1 MKTQRWMKA
10 LLSIGMLFTVFGTI
24 PPLAVNAQEQSDDW
38 DGTADTSWYV
48 EGESAFT
55 IDSAEELAG
64 VSKLSL
70 EENVTFDGVALRLT
84 RDIDLDGHKWTP
96 IRTFDGTFEG
106 QGHTVSNMYVEE
118 KDAVSGFFGYL
129 SGGALVKDLT
139 VADAEVVVP
148 PTNGYFYQGVF
159 AGWANNASV
168 INCGTSGSL
177 TVDASGSD
185 VPSVG
190 GFIGSCKGNT
200 SLRNCWS
207 FVDVKA
213 TSTEEPVMLGGMVGQ
228 WENAA
233 DGAEMVDCYF
243 GGSAEAAE
251 ATTSTAG
258 ILGAAL
264 SFNGEVVLISGCV
277 SYGTLTVP
285 KGAEENA
292 VHIAALDENG
302 LAQNCLWPDDGK
314 TGVVRLVVDWSSG
327 TAGADPNFDE
337 STCGQKV
344 TDFAD
349 PQIIAMLNANAQT
362 ENLWALGISGYPV
375 FAHQSDRILADY
387 RAIDAAREQIPEDL
401 SLYTE
406 ASVKN
411 LNDLLASVNDRLS
424 MDEQDQVDAMA
435 KAIEDAIAALEYRG
449 ADYTAVEEAIAK
461 AEALDPEDY
470 NDFSAVEAAIEAV
483 EYDKRITEQAEVDA
497 MAKAI
502 EDAIAA
508 LEKKP
513 ITVPETPKDPQDEE
527 TEDPADTAAGTMT
540 AGWASLVLG
549 SLGAGAYLIVRRRET
564 KA

>member
-10 LLSIGMLFTVFGTI
+10 LLSIGMLFTVFGTV
-24 PPLAVNAQEQSDDW
+24 PQLAVNAQEQSDDW

-70 EENVTFDGVALRLT
+70 EENVTFDGVTLRLT
-84 RDIDLDGHKWTP
+84 RDIDLDGHKWMP

-200 SLRNCWS
+200 RLRNCRS

-277 SYGTLTVP
+277 SYGALTVP
-285 KGAEENA
+285 EGAEENA

-314 TGVVRLVVDWSSG
+314 TGVVRLVVDWGSG

-362 ENLWALGISGYPV
+362 ENLWTLGINGYPV

-387 RAIDAAREQIPEDL
+387 RAVDAAREQIPEDL

>member
-70 EENVTFDGVALRLT
+70 EENVTFDGVTLRLT

-129 SGGALVKDLT
+129 SRGALVKDLT

-314 TGVVRLVVDWSSG
+314 TGVVRLVVDWGSG

-362 ENLWALGISGYPV
+362 ENLWTLGINGYPV

-387 RAIDAAREQIPEDL
+387 RAVDAAREQIPEDL

-435 KAIEDAIAALEYRG
+435 KAIEEAIAALEYRG

-513 ITVPETPKDPQDEE
+513 NTVPETPKDPQDEE
-527 TEDPADTAAGTMT
+527 TEDPADTAAGNMT

>member
-10 LLSIGMLFTVFGTI
+10 LLSIGMLFTVFGTVR
-24 PPLAVNAQEQSDDW
+24 PLAVNAQEQSDDW

-70 EENVTFDGVALRLT
+70 EENVTFDGVTLRLT

-362 ENLWALGISGYPV
+362 ENLWTLGINGYPV

-387 RAIDAAREQIPEDL
+387 RAVDAAREQIPEEL

-470 NDFSAVEAAIEAV
+470 NDFSAVTAAIEAV

>member
-70 EENVTFDGVALRLT
+70 EENVTFDGVTLRLT

-207 FVDVKA
+207 CVDVKA

-314 TGVVRLVVDWSSG
+314 TGVVRLVVDWGSG

-362 ENLWALGISGYPV
+362 ENLWALGINGYPV

-387 RAIDAAREQIPEDL
+387 RAVDAAREQIPEDL

-470 NDFSAVEAAIEAV
+470 TDFSAVEAAIEAV

>member
-70 EENVTFDGVALRLT
+70 EENVTFDGVTLRLT

-285 KGAEENA
+285 EGAEENA

-314 TGVVRLVVDWSSG
+314 TGVVRLVVDWGSG

>member
-10 LLSIGMLFTVFGTI
+10 LLSIGMLFTVFGTV
-24 PPLAVNAQEQSDDW
+24 PPLRVNAQEQSDDW

-70 EENVTFDGVALRLT
+70 EENVTFDGVTLRLT

-129 SGGALVKDLT
+129 SRGALVKDLT

-285 KGAEENA
+285 EGAEENA

-314 TGVVRLVVDWSSG
+314 TGVVRLVVDWGSG

-362 ENLWALGISGYPV
+362 ENLWTLGINGYPV

-387 RAIDAAREQIPEDL
+387 RAVDAAREQIPEDL

-470 NDFSAVEAAIEAV
+470 NDFSAVETAIEAV

>member
-1 MKTQRWMKA
+1 MNTQRWMKA
-10 LLSIGMLFTVFGTI
+10 LLSIGMLFTVFGTV
-24 PPLAVNAQEQSDDW
+24 PPLAVNTQEQSDDW

-48 EGESAFT
+48 EGESVST

-70 EENVTFDGVALRLT
+70 EENVTFDGVTLRLT
-84 RDIDLDGHKWTP
+84 RNIDLDGHKWTP

-200 SLRNCWS
+200 SLRNCRS

-277 SYGTLTVP
+277 SYGALTVP

-314 TGVVRLVVDWSSG
+314 TGVVRLVVDWGSG

-362 ENLWALGISGYPV
+362 ENLWTLGINGYPV

-387 RAIDAAREQIPEDL
+387 RAVDAAREQIPEDL

-435 KAIEDAIAALEYRG
+435 KAIEEAIAALEYRG

-461 AEALDPEDY
+461 AEALDSEDY
-470 NDFSAVEAAIEAV
+470 NDFSAVTAAIEAV

>member
-10 LLSIGMLFTVFGTI
+10 LLSIGMLFTVFGTV
-24 PPLAVNAQEQSDDW
+24 PPLGVNAQEQSDDW

-70 EENVTFDGVALRLT
+70 EENVTFDGVTLRLT

-129 SGGALVKDLT
+129 SRGALVKDLT

-314 TGVVRLVVDWSSG
+314 TGVVRLVVDWGSG

-362 ENLWALGISGYPV
+362 ENLWALGINGYPV

-387 RAIDAAREQIPEDL
+387 RAVDAAREQIPEDL

-513 ITVPETPKDPQDEE
+513 ITVPETSKDPQDEE

>member
-10 LLSIGMLFTVFGTI
+10 LLSIGMLFTVFGTV

-70 EENVTFDGVALRLT
+70 EENVTFDGVTLRLT
-84 RDIDLDGHKWTP
+84 RDIDLNGHKWTP

-177 TVDASGSD
+177 RVDASGSD

-264 SFNGEVVLISGCV
+264 SFNGKVVLISGCV
-277 SYGTLTVP
+277 SYGALTVP

-314 TGVVRLVVDWSSG
+314 TGVVRLVVDWGSG

-470 NDFSAVEAAIEAV
+470 NDFSAVTAAIEAV

-527 TEDPADTAAGTMT
+527 TEDPADTAAGNMT

>member
-10 LLSIGMLFTVFGTI
+10 LLSIGMLYTVFGTV

-38 DGTADTSWYV
+38 EGTADTSWYV

-70 EENVTFDGVALRLT
+70 EENVTFDGVTLRLT

-129 SGGALVKDLT
+129 SRGALVKDLT

-200 SLRNCWS
+200 SLQNCWS

-314 TGVVRLVVDWSSG
+314 TGVVRLVVDWGSG
-327 TAGADPNFDE
+327 TAGADPDFDE

-362 ENLWALGISGYPV
+362 ENLWTLGINGYPV

-387 RAIDAAREQIPEDL
+387 RAVDAAREQIPEDL

-411 LNDLLASVNDRLS
+411 LNDLLASINDRLS

>member
-10 LLSIGMLFTVFGTI
+10 LLSIGMLFTVFGTVH
-24 PPLAVNAQEQSDDW
+24 PLAVNAQEQSDDW

-70 EENVTFDGVALRLT
+70 EENVTFDGVTIRLT

-185 VPSVG
+185 VPSVS

-314 TGVVRLVVDWSSG
+314 TGVVRLVVDWGSG

-362 ENLWALGISGYPV
+362 ENLWTLGINGYPV

-387 RAIDAAREQIPEDL
+387 RAVDAAREQIPEDL

>member
-10 LLSIGMLFTVFGTI
+10 LLSIGMLFTVFGTV
-24 PPLAVNAQEQSDDW
+24 PPLGVNAQEQSDDW

-70 EENVTFDGVALRLT
+70 EENVTFDGVTLRLT

-129 SGGALVKDLT
+129 SRGALVKDLT

-285 KGAEENA
+285 EGAEENA

-314 TGVVRLVVDWSSG
+314 TGVVRLVVDWGSG

-362 ENLWALGISGYPV
+362 ENLWALGINGYPV

-435 KAIEDAIAALEYRG
+435 KAIEEAVAALEYRG

-513 ITVPETPKDPQDEE
+513 ITVPETSKDPQDEE

>member
-70 EENVTFDGVALRLT
+70 EENVTFDGVTLRLT

-185 VPSVG
+185 VPSIG

-314 TGVVRLVVDWSSG
+314 TGVVRLVVDWGSG

-349 PQIIAMLNANAQT
+349 PQIIEMLNANAQT
-362 ENLWALGISGYPV
+362 ENLWTLGINGYPV

-387 RAIDAAREQIPEDL
+387 RAVDAAREQIPEDL

-470 NDFSAVEAAIEAV
+470 TDFSAVEAAIEAV

>member
-1 MKTQRWMKA
+1 M
-10 LLSIGMLFTVFGTI
+10 
-24 PPLAVNAQEQSDDW
+24 
-38 DGTADTSWYV
+38 
-48 EGESAFT
+48 
-55 IDSAEELAG
+55 
-64 VSKLSL
+64 
-70 EENVTFDGVALRLT
+70 TFDGVTLRLT

-129 SGGALVKDLT
+129 SRGALVKDLT

-251 ATTSTAG
+251 VTTSTAG

-314 TGVVRLVVDWSSG
+314 TGVVRLVVDWGSG

-470 NDFSAVEAAIEAV
+470 TDFSAVTAAIEAV

>member
-10 LLSIGMLFTVFGTI
+10 LLSIGMLFTVFGKV

-70 EENVTFDGVALRLT
+70 EENVTFDGVTLRLT

-190 GFIGSCKGNT
+190 GFTGSCKGNT

-314 TGVVRLVVDWSSG
+314 TGVVRLVVDWGSG

-362 ENLWALGISGYPV
+362 ENLWALGINGYPV

>member
-10 LLSIGMLFTVFGTI
+10 LLSIGMLFTVFGTV
-24 PPLAVNAQEQSDDW
+24 PPLAVNAQQQSDDW

-70 EENVTFDGVALRLT
+70 EENVTFDGVTLRLT

-258 ILGAAL
+258 I
-264 SFNGEVVLISGCV
+264 EV
-277 SYGTLTVP
+277 
-285 KGAEENA
+285 N
-292 VHIAALDENG
+292 
-302 LAQNCLWPDDGK
+302 
-314 TGVVRLVVDWSSG
+314 
-327 TAGADPNFDE
+327 PNIW
-337 STCGQKV
+337 T
-344 TDFAD
+344 
-349 PQIIAMLNANAQT
+349 
-362 ENLWALGISGYPV
+362 
-375 FAHQSDRILADY
+375 
-387 RAIDAAREQIPEDL
+387 
-401 SLYTE
+401 
-406 ASVKN
+406 
-411 LNDLLASVNDRLS
+411 
-424 MDEQDQVDAMA
+424 
-435 KAIEDAIAALEYRG
+435 
-449 ADYTAVEEAIAK
+449 
-461 AEALDPEDY
+461 
-470 NDFSAVEAAIEAV
+470 
-483 EYDKRITEQAEVDA
+483 
-497 MAKAI
+497 
-502 EDAIAA
+502 
-508 LEKKP
+508 KK
-513 ITVPETPKDPQDEE
+513 
-527 TEDPADTAAGTMT
+527 
-540 AGWASLVLG
+540 
-549 SLGAGAYLIVRRRET
+549 Y
-564 KA
+564 

>member
-10 LLSIGMLFTVFGTI
+10 LLSIGMLFTVFGTVR
-24 PPLAVNAQEQSDDW
+24 PLAVNAQEQSDDW

-70 EENVTFDGVALRLT
+70 EENVTFDGVTLRLT

-314 TGVVRLVVDWSSG
+314 TGVVRLVVDWGSG

-362 ENLWALGISGYPV
+362 ENLWTLGINGYPV

>member
-10 LLSIGMLFTVFGTI
+10 LLSIGMLFTVFGTV

-70 EENVTFDGVALRLT
+70 EENVTFDGVTLRLT
-84 RDIDLDGHKWTP
+84 RDIDLDGHKRTP

-264 SFNGEVVLISGCV
+264 SFNGKVVLISGCV

-314 TGVVRLVVDWSSG
+314 KRCRTSG
-327 TAGADPNFDE
+327 
-337 STCGQKV
+337 
-344 TDFAD
+344 
-349 PQIIAMLNANAQT
+349 
-362 ENLWALGISGYPV
+362 
-375 FAHQSDRILADY
+375 R
-387 RAIDAAREQIPEDL
+387 
-401 SLYTE
+401 
-406 ASVKN
+406 
-411 LNDLLASVNDRLS
+411 
-424 MDEQDQVDAMA
+424 
-435 KAIEDAIAALEYRG
+435 
-449 ADYTAVEEAIAK
+449 
-461 AEALDPEDY
+461 
-470 NDFSAVEAAIEAV
+470 
-483 EYDKRITEQAEVDA
+483 
-497 MAKAI
+497 
-502 EDAIAA
+502 
-508 LEKKP
+508 
-513 ITVPETPKDPQDEE
+513 
-527 TEDPADTAAGTMT
+527 
-540 AGWASLVLG
+540 
-549 SLGAGAYLIVRRRET
+549 
-564 KA
+564 

>member
-10 LLSIGMLFTVFGTI
+10 LLSIGMLFTVFGTV
-24 PPLAVNAQEQSDDW
+24 PPLGVNAQEQSDDW

-70 EENVTFDGVALRLT
+70 EENVTFDGVTLRLT

-129 SGGALVKDLT
+129 SRGALVKDLT

-314 TGVVRLVVDWSSG
+314 TGVVRLVVDWGSG

-362 ENLWALGISGYPV
+362 ENLWALGINGYPV

-435 KAIEDAIAALEYRG
+435 KAIEEAVAALEYRG

>member
-10 LLSIGMLFTVFGTI
+10 LLSIGMLFTVFGTV

-129 SGGALVKDLT
+129 SRGALVKDLT

-314 TGVVRLVVDWSSG
+314 TGVVRLVVDWGSG

-362 ENLWALGISGYPV
+362 ENLWALGINGYPV

>member
-10 LLSIGMLFTVFGTI
+10 LLSIGMLFTVFGTV

-70 EENVTFDGVALRLT
+70 EENVTFDGVTLRLT

-129 SGGALVKDLT
+129 SRGALVKDLT

-314 TGVVRLVVDWSSG
+314 TGVVRLVVDWGSG

-362 ENLWALGISGYPV
+362 ENLWALGINGYPV

-470 NDFSAVEAAIEAV
+470 NDFSAVTAAIEAV

-502 EDAIAA
+502 KDAIAA

>member
-10 LLSIGMLFTVFGTI
+10 LLSIGMLFTVFGTV
-24 PPLAVNAQEQSDDW
+24 PPLGVNAQEQSDDW

-70 EENVTFDGVALRLT
+70 EENVTFDGVTLRLT

-129 SGGALVKDLT
+129 SRGALVKDLT

-314 TGVVRLVVDWSSG
+314 TGVVRLVVDWGSG

-362 ENLWALGISGYPV
+362 ENLWALGINGYPV

-387 RAIDAAREQIPEDL
+387 VP
-401 SLYTE
+401 
-406 ASVKN
+406 
-411 LNDLLASVNDRLS
+411 
-424 MDEQDQVDAMA
+424 
-435 KAIEDAIAALEYRG
+435 ALGRG
-449 ADYTAVEEAIAK
+449 
-461 AEALDPEDY
+461 LH
-470 NDFSAVEAAIEAV
+470 
-483 EYDKRITEQAEVDA
+483 
-497 MAKAI
+497 
-502 EDAIAA
+502 
-508 LEKKP
+508 
-513 ITVPETPKDPQDEE
+513 VPLQ
-527 TEDPADTAAGTMT
+527 PAD
-540 AGWASLVLG
+540 
-549 SLGAGAYLIVRRRET
+549 
-564 KA
+564 

>member
-1 MKTQRWMKA
+1 MHTSKCTSTIETAVYENRTYGGVRGRRLVTASYSILFNRRVVMKTQRWMKA
-10 LLSIGMLFTVFGTI
+10 LLSIGMLFTVFGTV

-70 EENVTFDGVALRLT
+70 EENVTFDGVTLRLT

-106 QGHTVSNMYVEE
+106 QGHTVSNMYVEG
-118 KDAVSGFFGYL
+118 KDAVSGFLGYL

-200 SLRNCWS
+200 RLRNCRS

-277 SYGTLTVP
+277 SYGALTVP

-314 TGVVRLVVDWSSG
+314 TGVVRLVVDWGSG

-411 LNDLLASVNDRLS
+411 LNDLLASVNVRLS
-424 MDEQDQVDAMA
+424 MDEQDQ
-435 KAIEDAIAALEYRG
+435 
-449 ADYTAVEEAIAK
+449 
-461 AEALDPEDY
+461 
-470 NDFSAVEAAIEAV
+470 
-483 EYDKRITEQAEVDA
+483 VDA

-527 TEDPADTAAGTMT
+527 TEDPADTAAGNMT

>member
-10 LLSIGMLFTVFGTI
+10 LLSIGMLFTVFGTV
-24 PPLAVNAQEQSDDW
+24 PPLGVNAQEQSDDW

-70 EENVTFDGVALRLT
+70 EENVTFDGVTLRLT

-285 KGAEENA
+285 EGAEENA

-362 ENLWALGISGYPV
+362 ENLWALGINGYPV

-387 RAIDAAREQIPEDL
+387 RAVDAAREQIPEDL

-411 LNDLLASVNDRLS
+411 LNDLLDSVNDRLS

>member
-10 LLSIGMLFTVFGTI
+10 LLSIGMLFTVFGTV
-24 PPLAVNAQEQSDDW
+24 PPLGVNAQEQSDDW

-70 EENVTFDGVALRLT
+70 EENVTFDGVTLRLT

-314 TGVVRLVVDWSSG
+314 TGVVRLVVDWGSG

-362 ENLWALGISGYPV
+362 ENLWTLGINGYPV

-435 KAIEDAIAALEYRG
+435 KAIEEAIAALEYRG

-470 NDFSAVEAAIEAV
+470 TDFSAVTAAIEAV

-527 TEDPADTAAGTMT
+527 TENPADTAAGTMT

>member
-10 LLSIGMLFTVFGTI
+10 LLSIGMLFTVFGTV
-24 PPLAVNAQEQSDDW
+24 PPLAVNTQEQSDDW

-48 EGESAFT
+48 EGESVST

-70 EENVTFDGVALRLT
+70 EENVTFDGVTLRLT
-84 RDIDLDGHKWTP
+84 RNIDLDGHKWTP

-148 PTNGYFYQGVF
+148 PTNEYFYQGVF

-200 SLRNCWS
+200 SLQNCWS

-314 TGVVRLVVDWSSG
+314 TGVVRLVVDWGSG

-362 ENLWALGISGYPV
+362 ENLWTLGINGYPV

-387 RAIDAAREQIPEDL
+387 RAVDAAREQIPEDL

-461 AEALDPEDY
+461 VEALDPEDY
-470 NDFSAVEAAIEAV
+470 NDFSAVTAAIEAV

>member
-10 LLSIGMLFTVFGTI
+10 LLSIGMLFTVFGTV
-24 PPLAVNAQEQSDDW
+24 PPLGVNAQEQSDDW

-70 EENVTFDGVALRLT
+70 EENVTFDGVTLRLT

-264 SFNGEVVLISGCV
+264 SFNGKVVLISGCV

-314 TGVVRLVVDWSSG
+314 TGVVRLVVDWGSG

-362 ENLWALGISGYPV
+362 ENLWTLGINGYPV

-387 RAIDAAREQIPEDL
+387 RAVDAAREQIPEDL

-470 NDFSAVEAAIEAV
+470 NDFSAVEVAIEAV

>member
-10 LLSIGMLFTVFGTI
+10 LLSIGMLFTVFGTV

-70 EENVTFDGVALRLT
+70 EENVTFDGVTLRLT

-139 VADAEVVVP
+139 IADAEVVVP

-314 TGVVRLVVDWSSG
+314 TGVVRLVVDWGSG

-362 ENLWALGISGYPV
+362 ENLWTLGINGYPV

-387 RAIDAAREQIPEDL
+387 RAVDAAREQIPEDL

>member
-10 LLSIGMLFTVFGTI
+10 LLSIGMLFTVFGTV

-70 EENVTFDGVALRLT
+70 EENVTFDGVTLRLT

-362 ENLWALGISGYPV
+362 ENLWTLGINGYPV

-387 RAIDAAREQIPEDL
+387 RAVDAAREQIPEDL

>member
-10 LLSIGMLFTVFGTI
+10 LLSIGMLFTVFGTV

-70 EENVTFDGVALRLT
+70 EENVTFDGVTLRLT

-129 SGGALVKDLT
+129 SRGALVKDLT

-362 ENLWALGISGYPV
+362 ENLWTLGINGYPV

-387 RAIDAAREQIPEDL
+387 RAVDAAREQIPEDL

>member
-10 LLSIGMLFTVFGTI
+10 LLSIGMLFTVFGTVR
-24 PPLAVNAQEQSDDW
+24 PLAVNAQQQSDDW

-70 EENVTFDGVALRLT
+70 EENVTFDGVTLRLT

-285 KGAEENA
+285 KGAEENT

-314 TGVVRLVVDWSSG
+314 TGVVRLVVDWGSG

-337 STCGQKV
+337 STCGQNV

-362 ENLWALGISGYPV
+362 ENLWTLGISGYPV

-387 RAIDAAREQIPEDL
+387 RAVDAAREQIPEDL

-470 NDFSAVEAAIEAV
+470 TDFSAVTAAIEAV

>member
-10 LLSIGMLFTVFGTI
+10 LLSIGMLFTVFGTV

-70 EENVTFDGVALRLT
+70 EENVTFDGVTLRLT

-314 TGVVRLVVDWSSG
+314 TGVVRLVVDWGSG

-362 ENLWALGISGYPV
+362 ENLWTLGINGYPV

-387 RAIDAAREQIPEDL
+387 RAVDAAREQIPEDL

>member
-10 LLSIGMLFTVFGTI
+10 LLSIGMLFTVFGTV
-24 PPLAVNAQEQSDDW
+24 PPLAVNTQEQSDDW

-70 EENVTFDGVALRLT
+70 EENVTFDGVTLRLT

-139 VADAEVVVP
+139 IADAEVVVP

-277 SYGTLTVP
+277 SYGALTVP

-314 TGVVRLVVDWSSG
+314 TGVVRLVVDWGSG

-387 RAIDAAREQIPEDL
+387 RAIDAAREQIPDDL

>member
-70 EENVTFDGVALRLT
+70 EENVTFDGVTLRLT

-129 SGGALVKDLT
+129 SRGALVKDLT

-314 TGVVRLVVDWSSG
+314 TGVVRLVVDWGSG

-513 ITVPETPKDPQDEE
+513 ITVPETSKDPQDEE